1 MYIKHK
7 FGRYVCRWS
16 GGSEWALED
25 TIELKNINVS
35 YPQVS
40 IDMSYLSDLVDNL
53 NHNMTQHQTLISPT
67 GSTPAVVASGL
78 VPSPST
84 LQSIKKS
91 LTEMELNRKKNV
103 VKQRHVV
110 QLDWVSTEDG
120 SHILTVAVGS
130 RVVLYGA
137 VCSELASRTS
147 SKPGAPRPP
156 PPAPRAMIQ
165 RS

>member
-1 MYIKHK
+1 MRV
-7 FGRYVCRWS
+7 FRFS

-78 VPSPST
+78 VPA
-84 LQSIKKS
+84 
-91 LTEMELNRKKNV
+91 
-103 VKQRHVV
+103 
-110 QLDWVSTEDG
+110 
-120 SHILTVAVGS
+120 TV
-130 RVVLYGA
+130 R
-137 VCSELASRTS
+137 
-147 SKPGAPRPP
+147 
-156 PPAPRAMIQ
+156 M
-165 RS
+165 